1 MDLEN
6 LALRV
11 IRMSKYLYDYIEPNK
26 EEFLKYLK
34 ENIKEEDIMNLPYS
48 SLYIKIKD
56 LALKYIRENL
66 NKIG

>member
-1 MDLEN
+1 MDLEH
-6 LALRV
+6 LAIRV

-34 ENIKEEDIMNLPYS
+34 ENIKEEEMKLPYS
-48 SLYIKIKD
+48 SLYIKIKE